1 MKLIAQVKLQP
12 TKEQGITLHKTLLT
26 ANAAAQHISDYAW
39 MAKVFRQYDLH
50 HALYYEVKEKFGLPA
65 QMVVR
70 AIAKVADSY
79 KLDKQTKRTFAPLGS
94 IAYDQRNLTWKLDKG
109 LVSIGSLAGRLSI
122 PFIAGQKQLDLL
134 SFAQGEADLIY
145 RKGEW
150 YLHQT
155 CELPEPEG
163 FDPET
168 WLGVDLGIVNI
179 ATDSDGNVYSGATVL
194 ALRKRRR
201 RQRRR
206 LQAKQT
212 KAATRVL
219 RHLSRCEQRFATDIN
234 HQISKAIVTH
244 AQRTG
249 RGIVLEDLQG
259 IRERVRLRKQQRD
272 DLHSWSF
279 FQLKRFIEYKGK
291 LAGVPVQTV
300 DPRNT
305 SRKCS
310 CCGHIDKANRP
321 TQALFSCVVCGY
333 SLNADLNAAMNLAG
347 ALSTARTS
355 QSAQLG
361 LPLLYRH

>member
-12 TKEQGITLHKTLLT
+12 TKEQGAILKKTMLA

-39 MAKVFRQYDLH
+39 MAKVFKQYDLH
-50 HALYYEVKEKFGLPA
+50 HALYYEVKEAFGMPA

-70 AIAKVADSY
+70 TIAKVADSY
-79 KLDKQTKRTFAPLGS
+79 KLDKKTKRTFAPLGS

-109 LVSIGSLAGRLSI
+109 LVSLSSLSGRVVVPFVAG
-122 PFIAGQKQLDLL
+122 PKQLDLL
-134 SFAQGEADLIY
+134 QYAQGEADLIH

-155 CELPEPEG
+155 CELPEPQG
-163 FDPET
+163 FDPEE

-179 ATDSDGNVYSGATVL
+179 AVDSDGHLYSGSAVL
-194 ALRKRRR
+194 SLRKRRR

-219 RHLSRCEQRFATDIN
+219 CHLSRRERRFATDIN
-234 HQISKAIVTH
+234 HQISKEIVTL

-279 FQLKRFIEYKGK
+279 YQLKSFIEYKGR

-321 TQALFSCVVCGY
+321 TQDTFSCVVCGY
-333 SLNADLNAAMNLAG
+333 SLNADLNAAKNLAG